1 MTQRPT
7 QTEAYWSGDFEIT
20 PADIDLLNSLFVD
33 SEQPQALKD
42 LARIVVEQHVAAEEK
57 AIQKRLMSG
66 GNVYRPNQEY
76 AIGQRLVFSA
86 EDYRSGEVVATRVGR
101 NPDDGEFTVMTVKFD
116 GDVQREYA
124 SGIQGHVLENARELM
139 VESDTLILPPDALVE
154 RYGDVILPK
163 LEAALRASGEFVRL
177 AGKWFPIGL
186 LADVEPFHLN
196 LVEARLDMVGGG
208 PLPPDVLVD
217 DLDLPSNINK
227 NLQVFSLNYALQED
241 ERFDEVGPA
250 GKVLWH
256 LRRYEPEAVT
266 TVPLWLRLQA
276 GDQPMG
282 FELPEELAVLAAEL
296 DDEFGSDYGQGDPT
310 ASEVEVLLTFPHV
323 RAGTLPLTARL
334 APMFPTAYAAPRIR
348 FELVDHYTKEKVPGW
363 VVRAGR
369 YVWGLGEWYA
379 RYKVQPGAVVYVRPG
394 QKPGEVVI
402 QIARQRPKREWV
414 RTATV
419 DGVELRLTTTQQ
431 LMEVVYEEESVAVVN
446 PSEGLDTLWQVYR
459 TRPLDAVV
467 RHVFNEQAKLNL
479 QNRVHAKSLYTAVNL
494 VRRCTPEM
502 VFAAL
507 LRTPQYEHI
516 GDAYWRVKTD

>member
-7 QTEAYWSGDFEIT
+7 QTEAFWSGDFEIT

-33 SEQPQALKD
+33 SEQPQALKE
-42 LARIVVEQHVAAEEK
+42 LARVVVERRADEEEK
-57 AIQKRLMSG
+57 AIQKRLLSG
-66 GNVYRPNQEY
+66 GNVYRPTQMY
-76 AIGQRLVFSA
+76 ATGQRLVFSA

-101 NPDDGEFTVMTVKFD
+101 NPDDGEFTVMTVKFE
-116 GDVQREYA
+116 GNTQRDYA
-124 SGIQGHVLENARELM
+124 CGIRGHALENARELM
-139 VESDTLILPPDALVE
+139 IESDTPILPPEALVE
-154 RYGDVILPK
+154 RYDDVILPQ

-177 AGKWFPIGL
+177 AGKWFPTGL
-186 LADVEPFHLN
+186 LADVEAFHLN
-196 LVEARLDMVGGG
+196 LAEARLDMDGGG
-208 PLPPDVLVD
+208 PLSPEILVE

-256 LRRYEPEAVT
+256 LRRYEPDAVT
-266 TVPLWLRLQA
+266 NVPVWLQLQA
-276 GDQPMG
+276 SDQPIDL
-282 FELPEELAVLAAEL
+282 ELPEELAVLAAAL
-296 DDEFGSDYGQGDPT
+296 DDEFGEDYGQGDPT
-310 ASEVEVLLTFPHV
+310 VSEVEVLLTFPHA

-369 YVWGLGEWYA
+369 YVWGLDAWYA
-379 RYKVQPGAVVYVRPG
+379 KYKVQPGSLVYVRPG

-414 RTATV
+414 RTATA
-419 DGVELRLTTTQQ
+419 DGAELRLTTNQQ
-431 LMEVVYEEESVAVVN
+431 AMEAVYEEESVAVVN
-446 PSEGLDTLWQVYR
+446 QLEDLDALWRVYR
-459 TRPLDAVV
+459 TKPLDAVV

-507 LRTPQYEHI
+507 LRTPHYEHI
-516 GDAYWRVKTD
+516 GDAYWRVKLD